1 MIPYQGKDL
10 KSRQL
15 CYWRVRVGNEKG
27 ELSEWS
33 PIQRFAIGILGNDN
47 LQGKFI
53 SLDGGNVDSPL
64 LRKSFTVDK
73 PSTTFLYVNSLGY
86 HEVYINGKKVDS
98 SVLSPAVSQLDKRS
112 LVVTYDITSFLKSGK
127 NEILLWLGKG
137 WYKKTTFKAEHDG
150 PVVRAD
156 LSTLKD
162 GKWKKLLTTDVTW
175 MGRESGYCLLYTSD
189 AADE

>member
-1 MIPYQGKDL
+1 M
-10 KSRQL
+10 
-15 CYWRVRVGNEKG
+15 
-27 ELSEWS
+27 
-33 PIQRFAIGILGNDN
+33 
-47 LQGKFI
+47 
-53 SLDGGNVDSPL
+53 
-64 LRKSFTVDK
+64 
-73 PSTTFLYVNSLGY
+73 
-86 HEVYINGKKVDS
+86 YINGKKVDS

-162 GKWKKLLTTDVTW
+162 GKWKNFSRQMLRGWDVRVVMLIW
-175 MGRESGYCLLYTSD
+175 EPGMLCASAVNG
-189 AADE
+189 